1 MIFDIWLWHI
11 IYFYILDMIDIV
23 VDTIW
28 TIIDNIRFLSIT
40 CTYIEIYRHTTWPW
54 QQKEFDVSES
64 WPTTGLEAMCWTSK
78 ARRVRQTRGWT
89 IANQW
94 PLSMFPCSIARR
106 TGLISYFFSLLFPKP
121 LLAGTALWKLQNQKS
136 FPKPVNWFF
145 HQGSDS
151 WFANHQT
158 KGRTGP
164 FAWSQTI
171 RMPLSD
177 YWQWSTVKGQC
188 VGNSSSKMTSPS
200 DFENPEASS
209 LQLAF
214 KRQGGH
220 LDYRHRS
227 EGSLGMP
234 GIWTISPWMNR
245 SQFCAWTPN
254 RECNRGFDRFWQ

>member
-1 MIFDIWLWHI
+1 MTMTTDRIWCFRVMTHNRPWGNV
-11 IYFYILDMIDIV
+11 LDEQSPQGQADQRLNNSQPM
-23 VDTIW
+23 
-28 TIIDNIRFLSIT
+28 
-40 CTYIEIYRHTTWPW
+40 
-54 QQKEFDVSES
+54 
-64 WPTTGLEAMCWTSK
+64 A
-78 ARRVRQTRGWT
+78 
-89 IANQW
+89 
-94 PLSMFPCSIARR
+94 LSMFPCSIARR

-121 LLAGTALWKLQNQKS
+121 LLAGTALWKLQSQKK
-136 FPKPVNWFF
+136 FPKPVNWLF

-188 VGNSSSKMTSPS
+188 VGNSSSIMTSPS

-234 GIWTISPWMNR
+234 GIWTIGPWMNR